1 MLQLEADKDSFDTVI
16 ALKHEIQA
24 IASINQN
31 DWEVNLTQ
39 MLNHNQKIMDVMTT
53 LSSMKF
59 SLKEIKAETNNF
71 LSSNI

>member
-24 IASINQN
+24 IASIYQN

>member
-1 MLQLEADKDSFDTVI
+1 MLQLEADKDCFDTVI

-24 IASINQN
+24 IASIYQN